1 MKVPTH
7 HLSLAAAL
15 TLLSFGAM
23 SAEQEPL
30 KLTEAESADLAD
42 IACQSRHGVGID
54 RIDGQAY
61 GRGAQAS
68 ANAEVRCASHGQLK
82 DGPMHYV
89 AQCFREQGR
98 WRCQGEW
105 NEMLV
110 AAGVEPIVVRAEGKM
125 LPQQAHDAVLKIA
138 RSGEFQGQQLREVM
152 ASPCYVHRGRDEFI
166 DIKCRGWHITASLW
180 CPQTECPRVIS
191 LTKTVE

>member
-1 MKVPTH
+1 MKQSGVR
-7 HLSLAAAL
+7 LVAVL

-23 SAEQEPL
+23 SAEPQPL
-30 KLTEAESADLAD
+30 QLTEAESSELAD
-42 IACQSRHGVGID
+42 IACQERHGVGIEK
-54 RIDGQAY
+54 IDGQSY
-61 GRGAQAS
+61 GRGVQAS
-68 ANAEVRCASHGQLK
+68 ANAEVHCASHGQLK
-82 DGPMHYV
+82 GSPMHYV

-98 WRCQGEW
+98 WRCQSEW
-105 NEMLV
+105 NEMIV
-110 AAGVEPIVVRAEGKM
+110 AAGGAEPIIMRAEGKM

-138 RSGEFQGQQLREVM
+138 TAGEFQGQKLREVM